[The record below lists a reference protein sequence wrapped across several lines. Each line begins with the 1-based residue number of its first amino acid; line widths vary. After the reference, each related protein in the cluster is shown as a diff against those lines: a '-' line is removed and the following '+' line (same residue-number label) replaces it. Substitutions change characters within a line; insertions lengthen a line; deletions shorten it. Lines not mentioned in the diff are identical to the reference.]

1 MSVLVHAWVIAH
13 ANEHWLREEADDVVH
28 VGDLGMA
35 TASDKEILG
44 RALVEG
50 RAVVTLD
57 ADFHTLLALE
67 NASGPSVI
75 RIRIE
80 GLRGPELAALI
91 QRAAEACR
99 IDLEGGAMVTVDER
113 GVRVRGLPIVR

>member
-1 MSVLVHAWVIAH
+1 
-13 ANEHWLREEADDVVH
+13 
-28 VGDLGMA
+28 MA
-35 TASDKEILG
+35 IASDKEILG

-57 ADFHTLLALE
+57 ADFHTILALE

-80 GLRGPELAALI
+80 GLRGPELAALV
-91 QRAAEACR
+91 QRAMEACR
-99 IDLEGGAMVTVDER
+99 MTLRAGRGSAPVTPAVKSHAVTR
-113 GVRVRGLPIVR
+113 TALTAS